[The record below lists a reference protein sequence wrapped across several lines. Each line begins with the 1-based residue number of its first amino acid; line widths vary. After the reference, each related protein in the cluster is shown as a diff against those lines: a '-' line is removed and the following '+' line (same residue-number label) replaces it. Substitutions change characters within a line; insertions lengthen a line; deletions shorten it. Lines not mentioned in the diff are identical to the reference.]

1 MDSFYLFRYIF
12 VCLINLFE
20 IYLLVGNIIATGFV
34 SVFLNLLG
42 SQFLI
47 H

>member
-20 IYLLVGNIIATGFV
+20 IFLLVGNIIATGFV
-34 SVFLNLLG
+34 SVFKFNSVL
-42 SQFLI
+42 SS
-47 H
+47 